1 MYCGYCGEQ
10 MDDDLKFCP
19 HCGKPAKASKKQSPK
34 KKKPAKED
42 DSSVAKTILLV
53 LGGIVVFLTL
63 VFFLVLFFTRDDS
76 SGGQRAENPKT
87 QTESKPKK
95 DSEQEEYLDEEHK
108 IKRVKGSDYLVEIKT
123 DNGTKVVGLKSNV
136 LIGVTDVV
144 EKRKIGNDEYGK
156 RAQGRFVIVRTRV
169 FNGQNDAISFT
180 SASSRLVDSNNREYS
195 TSTPGETAW
204 MMFYHDSSSE
214 NSLLSSINPGTE
226 AYYTL
231 IFDVPPS
238 VPLSDLKLK
247 VSAGFTGGYM
257 ILPFNFVTQ
266 EPVDVSEYLE
276 LKEKYNQEIGD
287 IVNEINA
294 NLGTSTNN
302 YKLGTTKIKAVGL
315 RGQISM
321 TKTKLKS
328 EYEDEYDHSKSNLGT
343 LIEVF
348 DALEERVSGLIE
360 GMDAATNGRDYNPG
374 FQRGAAAYEKYEQ
387 ANSRL

>member
-42 DSSVAKTILLV
+42 DSSMAQTILLL

-87 QTESKPKK
+87 QTESKPQK
-95 DSEQEEYLDEEHK
+95 DSGQDEYLDKEHK
-108 IKRVKGSDYLVEIKT
+108 IKRVKGSDYLVEMKT
-123 DNGTKVVGLKSNV
+123 DDGPKIVGIKSNV
-136 LIGVTDVV
+136 MIGVTDVI

-156 RAQGRFVIVRTRV
+156 RAQGRFVIVRTV
-169 FNGQNDAISFT
+169 VANEQNDAIHFS
-180 SASSRLVDSNNREYS
+180 SATTKLVDSNNREYS

-204 MMFYHDSSSE
+204 VMFYKDSSDD
-214 NSLLSSINPGTE
+214 NALLSSINPGNKG
-226 AYYTL
+226 YYVL

-238 VPLSDLKLK
+238 VPLDDLKLK

-257 ILPFNFVTQ
+257 ILPFNFAAR
-266 EPVDVSEYLE
+266 EPVDVSEYME
-276 LKEKYNQEIGD
+276 LKDQYNQEIGEL
-287 IVNEINA
+287 VNEINA
-294 NLGTSTNN
+294 YVGTASSIQLFNA
-302 YKLGTTKIKAVGL
+302 KLKAVGL
-315 RGQISM
+315 RSSIKMKKIQ
-321 TKTKLKS
+321 LKS
-328 EYEDEYDHSKSNLGT
+328 LYDDEYDHSKSNLGT